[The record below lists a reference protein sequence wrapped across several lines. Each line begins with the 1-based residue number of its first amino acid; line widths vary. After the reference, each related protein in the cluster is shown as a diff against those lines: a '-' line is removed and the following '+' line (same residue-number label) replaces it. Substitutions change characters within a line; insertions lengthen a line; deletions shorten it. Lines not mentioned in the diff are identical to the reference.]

1 MSAPPRRRKKH
12 HEEPEHDNH
21 ERWLVTYADMLTL
34 LMVLFIVMFAMSQ
47 VDEAKYNAL
56 KSGLAVGFG
65 GQASIMSGSDSVLD
79 NDLAQVGSEV
89 VSSAA
94 FQALPAEQQQLVR
107 DAIDSEEKRRL
118 QATFAEAE
126 AEAKRLEAVQAKLM
140 EALRRA
146 GLEKDVR
153 TAIDDRGLV
162 VSLVSRH
169 VVFQPNIADLSP
181 RGQRVVDTLAKV
193 LVDVPNDLR
202 IDGHTNQEP
211 VKPRFYATDW
221 DLSAARAV
229 TVLRRLNERDGLPK
243 TRLSIS
249 AFGHEKPLIDPDL
262 PGSQEINKRVDIVVL
277 PQTSAEATE
286 LIDDVLNARP
296 GGQGEVR

>member
-1 MSAPPRRRKKH
+1 MSAPPRRRKRPP
-12 HEEPEHDNH
+12 EPEVHENH

-34 LMVLFIVMFAMSQ
+34 LMVLFIIMFAMSQ
-47 VDEAKYNAL
+47 VSEEKYDAL

-65 GQASIMSGSDSVLD
+65 GQASIMNGSDAVLD
-79 NDLAQVGSEV
+79 NDLAQAGSEV

-94 FQALPAEQQQLVR
+94 FQALPPDQQQLIR
-107 DAIDSEEKRRL
+107 SAIDSEEKRRL
-118 QATFAEAE
+118 QATYDEAAAEAE
-126 AEAKRLEAVQAKLM
+126 RLEAVRDKLM

-146 GLEKDVR
+146 GLDKDVR
-153 TAIDDRGLV
+153 ATIDDRGLV

-169 VVFQPNIADLSP
+169 VVFEPDIAQLSL

-211 VKPRFYATDW
+211 VKPRLYPTDW

-229 TVLRRLNERDGLPK
+229 TVLRRLNELDGLPK
-243 TRLSIS
+243 ARLSIS
-249 AFGHEKPLIDPDL
+249 AFGHERPLIDPSL

-296 GGQGEVR
+296 GGQGEEG

>member
-1 MSAPPRRRKKH
+1 MSAPPRRRKRTP
-12 HEEPEHDNH
+12 EPEEHENH

-181 RGQRVVDTLAKV
+181 RGQRVVDTLAPV
-193 LVDVPNDLR
+193 LLDVPNALR

-249 AFGHEKPLIDPDL
+249 AFGHEKPLIDPDQ

-277 PQTSAEATE
+277 PQTTAEATQ

>member
-1 MSAPPRRRKKH
+1 MSTPPRRRKKH
-12 HEEPEHDNH
+12 EEHEEHENH

-65 GQASIMSGSDSVLD
+65 GQASVMTGSNSVLD

-94 FQALPAEQQQLVR
+94 FQAMPAEQQQLVR
-107 DAIDSEEKRRL
+107 NAVDSEQKRRL
-118 QATFAEAE
+118 QATYAEAE
-126 AEAKRLEAVQAKLM
+126 AEARRLEEVQARLL

-146 GLEKDVR
+146 GLEKDVQ
-153 TAIDDRGLV
+153 TVIDERGLV

-169 VVFQPNIADLSP
+169 VVFEPNIAELSR
-181 RGQRVVDTLAKV
+181 RGERVVGTLARV

-211 VKPRFYATDW
+211 VKPRFFATDW

-229 TVLRRLNERDGLPK
+229 TVLRRLNELGGVPK
-243 TRLSIS
+243 KRLSLS
-249 AFGHEKPLIDPDL
+249 AFGHERPLVDPAT
-262 PGSQEINKRVDIVVL
+262 PGSQEVNKRVDIVVL
-277 PQTSAEATE
+277 PQTSVDATQ
-286 LIDDVLNARP
+286 LIDEVLNARP
-296 GGQGEVR
+296 GGQGEEE